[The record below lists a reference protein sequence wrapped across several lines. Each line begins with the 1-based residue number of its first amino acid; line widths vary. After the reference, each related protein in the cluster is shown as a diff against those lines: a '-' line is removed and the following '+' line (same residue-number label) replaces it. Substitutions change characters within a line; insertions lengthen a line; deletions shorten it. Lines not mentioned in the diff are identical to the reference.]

1 MLKPESLDS
10 SVGRMPGAAV
20 SQARL
25 KAAPVLGAAWNESL
39 GMEEAQES
47 LVGWKSIILP
57 EGF

>member
-1 MLKPESLDS
+1 
-10 SVGRMPGAAV
+10 MPGAAV